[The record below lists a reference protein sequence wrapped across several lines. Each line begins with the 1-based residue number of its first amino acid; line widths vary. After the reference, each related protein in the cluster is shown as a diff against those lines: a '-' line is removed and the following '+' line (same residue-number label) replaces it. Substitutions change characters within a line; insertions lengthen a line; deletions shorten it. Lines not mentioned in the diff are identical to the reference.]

1 MPDQLLF
8 PGMAPARPLTDN
20 LFFALLPDAR
30 ARVRISAL
38 TQGLREKYALAGRPL
53 AERVHVSLHGIGEY
67 PSFPNEIAA
76 RAIEAV
82 AGVTMAPF
90 EIAFDRVM
98 SFSGKPGQLPLALR
112 GKGAASATALQQA
125 LGAALAKAGLRGGQ
139 SAPHLTLL
147 YDARCIDEQPI
158 EPIEWTVRQFVLVH
172 SLLGKGVY
180 KSLGR
185 WPLRG

>member
-8 PGMAPARPLTDN
+8 PGITAARPSTDGV
-20 LFFALLPDAR
+20 FFAVLPDAG
-30 ARVRISAL
+30 ARVRIGDL
-38 TQGLREKYALAGRPL
+38 TQGLREKYALTGRPL
-53 AERVHVSLHGIGEY
+53 AERVHVSLQGLGEY
-67 PSFPNEIAA
+67 PSFPDDMVA
-76 RAIEAV
+76 RAIEA
-82 AGVTMAPF
+82 AAAVTLAPF
-90 EIAFDRVM
+90 TVAFDRVM
-98 SFSGKPGQLPLALR
+98 SFSGKPGQLPLVLR
-112 GKGAASATALQQA
+112 GEGAAGITMLQQA

-172 SLLGKGVY
+172 SLLGKGAY